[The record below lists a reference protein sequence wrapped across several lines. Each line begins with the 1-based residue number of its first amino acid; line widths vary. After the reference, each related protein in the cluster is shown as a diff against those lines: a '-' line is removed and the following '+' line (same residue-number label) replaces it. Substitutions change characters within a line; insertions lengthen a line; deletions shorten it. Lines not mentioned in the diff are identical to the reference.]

1 MSSRS
6 QSRPLA
12 CALAMLMLL
21 QAHAPI
27 AGAQDDAAV
36 EILHPLPRSVVFFL
50 CLAACGSLPLA
61 LSLQLSRPVRPPSRG
76 DVCIHKQVRRQSVEI
91 EVRMSGVLV
100 PEQGY
105 GVILVDGSLIAQVR
119 VPHQSIIVA
128 DDATLGEGVRIIT
141 AYIVAPD
148 GMTRLGAEQR
158 VEFQFA
164 RNFQASLFGEPELFI
179 VHPREG
185 QLLRHAGTH
194 GAPAGISEAP
204 VSQPTVALV
213 RVHNPPETWEMVL
226 SVDGGDVCLYMHVYI
241 VPYIHAS

>member
-1 MSSRS
+1 MTLPWRFCTRCRALWSFF
-6 QSRPLA
+6 
-12 CALAMLMLL
+12 CALPHAGVCLL
-21 QAHAPI
+21 
-27 AGAQDDAAV
+27 
-36 EILHPLPRSVVFFL
+36 
-50 CLAACGSLPLA
+50 
-61 LSLQLSRPVRPPSRG
+61 LSLLLSRPVRPPSRG

-128 DDATLGEGVRIIT
+128 DDATLGEGVHIIT
-141 AYIVAPD
+141 AYIIAPD
-148 GMTRLGAEQR
+148 GITRLGAEQR

-226 SVDGGDVCLYMHVYI
+226 SVDGRHVCLCMHVYI